1 MRPPIRDL
9 CISETASVREALEQ
23 IDKTALCFLFV
34 VDGGNRLSGVITD
47 GDIRRSFLKGVSIND
62 SIRNV
67 MKHNFTSLPYN
78 SPDHEI
84 KKKLTDPIWFIPLI
98 DSNGSPVDYATRTH
112 QHSFPVAEPV
122 FAGNELEYLEECI
135 ETGWVSSQGR
145 FINLFEK
152 HLSDFHN
159 AGNVLAVSNGT
170 TALHLALAALG
181 IGPGDEVIVPT
192 LTFAASV
199 NAIIYT
205 GATPVFID
213 ISAETW
219 NLDVDCLEI
228 LITDK
233 TRAIMPVH
241 LYGNPC
247 SMDRIMEISK
257 KHGLLV
263 IEDCAEALGASW
275 NGRLVGTFGDASCFS
290 FFGNKIITTGEGGA
304 VIFKDANIKE
314 KAAVLRDHG
323 MDKKRKYWHNEIG
336 FNYRMTNIQA
346 AIGVAQM
353 ERLGK
358 ILLQKDSILAS
369 YDEYLRPLDLLK
381 RPCSHDRKA
390 KSVCW
395 LYTVSIDE
403 NLGLSRNEL
412 LDRLL
417 LCGVEARPVFY
428 PLHHMPPYLKY
439 AQERSFPVSEAI
451 SRTGLSLPSSVKL
464 SSDDIKVICSKIT
477 TILNN
482 RSALQNSLDLK

>member
-1 MRPPIRDL
+1 MIVWKITLIKRVSDN
-9 CISETASVREALEQ
+9 ETINKSALE
-23 IDKTALCFLFV
+23 FLFIVDEGGKLVGV
-34 VDGGNRLSGVITD
+34 VTD
-47 GDIRRSFLKGVSIND
+47 GDIRRSFIKGATVND
-62 SIRNV
+62 SIRTV
-67 MKHNFTSLPYN
+67 MKSNFTSLPYN
-78 SPDHEI
+78 SPDHLI
-84 KKKLTDPIWFIPLI
+84 KQKLRPPIFFIPLL
-98 DSNGSPVDYATRTH
+98 DSTGRAVDYATLTH

-135 ETGWVSSQGR
+135 KTGWVSSQGR

-159 AGNVLAVSNGT
+159 AENVLAVSNGT
-170 TALHLALAALG
+170 TALHLALTALG

-213 ISAETW
+213 ICPESW
-219 NLDVDCLEI
+219 NIDADGIEK

-233 TRAIMPVH
+233 TRAVMPVH

-247 SMDRIMEISK
+247 RMDRIMEISK
-257 KHGLLV
+257 KYGLLV

-275 NGRLVGTFGDASCFS
+275 DGDIVGTFGDASCFS

-304 VIFKDANIKE
+304 VIFKDPNVKE
-314 KAAVLRDHG
+314 KAGILRDHG
-323 MDKKRKYWHNEIG
+323 MDKKRKYWHNEVG

-353 ERLGK
+353 ERLGQ
-358 ILLQKDSILAS
+358 ILRQKDSISAS
-369 YDEYLRPLDLLK
+369 YDENLRPLNLLK
-381 RPCSHDRKA
+381 RPSCKDHRA

-395 LYTVSIDE
+395 LYTASIDE
-403 NLGLSRNEL
+403 TLGLSRNEL

-417 LCGVEARPVFY
+417 LCGVEARPVFF
-428 PLHHMPPYLKY
+428 PLHHMPPYQKY
-439 AQERSFPVSEAI
+439 VRDMHFPVSEKI
-451 SRTGLSLPSSVKL
+451 S
-464 SSDDIKVICSKIT
+464 
-477 TILNN
+477 
-482 RSALQNSLDLK
+482 